1 MLRKLITSNLLVCL
15 LLLFQYSISAQS
27 LDKVNNGTIVM
38 QPKVSFDETKMVLIA
53 NYYGSLRPYI
63 STFESDSNSW
73 STPEAIFSSEI
84 TSQYDIRYPQLNFD
98 NSKIYF
104 SAKKTG
110 KEDFDIYFSIRESGE
125 WSMPEEVPMNINSS
139 VDELAPAVSADE
151 KKILFSR
158 PMPEEAKADEYCKE
172 IYISELTETGEW
184 TEAIPLPPA
193 YNTGCLCAPY
203 FSRDN
208 KSFFY
213 SSYAEVNGSDGKRIS
228 KNQFNLFWA
237 KIDGLFKYNPKP
249 LVSEIGDEDLVS
261 FSLGRDSTIFFAEG
275 KFDKGEKNLESQVR
289 SSTLNKSFIPS
300 DMTLLTGTVLDKTGQ
315 PLSASVEVI
324 NPYTTKVFQAAP
336 SNESGYFQIFVPQGE
351 QYSVLALKEAY
362 SAQSNLIETN
372 QNNIVVDFTLFP
384 EVDITFNVF
393 DQDYFFP
400 LDANWNLYDSSF
412 NIINETPR
420 SSGEASKVSLGE
432 ELNIIFSAENYFSD
446 TLNLPFDKEV
456 IFDVFNF
463 DIELKRK
470 LKDVALS
477 FTDEDGNN
485 LGLEITVFNVTR
497 NEKTKRIVKDGSIS
511 LQLRDGEVYEISTSA
526 QGYSYYK
533 AELDLTKDEPVEE
546 VEASLQSVENV
557 SLVLN
562 DITFEYN
569 SYILTANSYIEL
581 DNLVAYLQSNEQY
594 RVEISAHT
602 DNSGPDDYNLKLSN
616 LRATAVLQYLQ
627 DNSINKD
634 RLVAVGFGESKPI
647 FPNDT
652 EENMAKNRRVEFKI
666 LTSE

>member
-1 MLRKLITSNLLVCL
+1 MYKKLISNLLLVFL
-15 LLLFQYSISAQS
+15 ILLFPFDTTSQS
-27 LDKVNNGTIVM
+27 LDDINNGTIVM
-38 QPKVSFDETKMVLIA
+38 QPKVSFDGTKLVLIA
-53 NYYGSLRPYI
+53 NYFGSLKPYI
-63 STFESDSNSW
+63 STFQSDSNKW
-73 STPEAIFSSEI
+73 STPTSIFSNEI

-104 SAKKTG
+104 SAKKQG
-110 KEDFDIYFSIRESGE
+110 KQDFDIYYSTIKDGE
-125 WSMPEEVPMNINSS
+125 WSTPEEVVMNINTD
-139 VDELAPAVSADE
+139 VDELAPAISADE

-158 PMPEEAKADEYCKE
+158 PFPEEAKVDDYCKE

-184 TEAIPLPPA
+184 TKAEPLPPS

-213 SSYAEVNGSDGKRIS
+213 SSYEEVSDAQGKRLS
-228 KNQFNLFWA
+228 KNQFNMFWA

-249 LVSEIGDEDLVS
+249 LISIIGDQDLVS
-261 FSLGRDSTIFFAEG
+261 FSIGRDSIIYFSEG
-275 KFDKGEKNLESQVR
+275 KFDKGEKNLESQIR
-289 SSTLNKSFIPS
+289 SDILNKSFSPIG
-300 DMTLLTGTVLDKTGQ
+300 MTLLSGLVLDKNEQ
-315 PLSASVEVI
+315 PLSALVEVI
-324 NPYTTKVFQAAP
+324 DPYTTKVFQAAP
-336 SNESGYFQIFVPQGE
+336 SNELGYFQMFVPSGV
-351 QYSVLALKEAY
+351 QYSVLALKDGY
-362 SAQSNLIETN
+362 SAQSKLIETSTEN
-372 QNNIVVDFTLFP
+372 AQINFSLFP
-384 EVDITFNVF
+384 KVDVTFNVF
-393 DQDYFFP
+393 DEDYYFP
-400 LDANWNLYDSSF
+400 IDATLNLYDSAF
-412 NIINETPR
+412 NFINKMDA
-420 SSGEASKVSLGE
+420 SSGGESKVSLGK
-432 ELNIIFSAENYFSD
+432 ELNIIFGSENYFSD
-446 TLNLPFDKEV
+446 TLNLPFDQEV
-456 IFDVFNF
+456 IFDFFNF

-477 FTDEDGNN
+477 FTDEEGNN

-497 NEKTKRIVKDGSIS
+497 NEKTQRVVKDGSIS

-533 AELDLTKDEPVEE
+533 TELDLTKDEPLEQ

-569 SYILTANSYIEL
+569 SYVLTSTSYVEL
-581 DNLVAYLQSNEQY
+581 DNLVAYLQENDQY

-602 DNSGPDDYNLKLSN
+602 DNAGPDAYNLKLSN
-616 LRATAVLQYLQ
+616 LRANSVLQYLQ

-634 RLVAVGFGESKPI
+634 RLVAVGFGESRPI

-652 EENMAKNRRVEFKI
+652 EVNMAKNRRVEFKI